1 MSRRPFP
8 SNSRRLDFAVVVA
21 VSIAGMVQV
30 AIHEVINVIPVR
42 HRFMSAVRTV
52 RVLAMDLRSALHGI
66 CGVYCDDMFRPRD
79 PDAYG
84 GDGRREDNPHG
95 RHDELRCV
103 RNPGHAYECG
113 LHGVFRYMQSLA
125 ILLAL
130 VCHRYPIIADNSE
143 IVAEANDA

>member
-1 MSRRPFP
+1 
-8 SNSRRLDFAVVVA
+8 
-21 VSIAGMVQV
+21 MVQPAV
-30 AIHEVINVIPVR
+30 YKIVDMVTMR
-42 HRFMSAVRTV
+42 HRFMSAVWTV

-84 GDGRREDNPHG
+84 GDGRREDNPRGHRG
-95 RHDELRCV
+95 ESRCA
-103 RNPGHAYECG
+103 RNSDHACECG
-113 LHGVFRYMQSLA
+113 WHGVFRYMQSLA